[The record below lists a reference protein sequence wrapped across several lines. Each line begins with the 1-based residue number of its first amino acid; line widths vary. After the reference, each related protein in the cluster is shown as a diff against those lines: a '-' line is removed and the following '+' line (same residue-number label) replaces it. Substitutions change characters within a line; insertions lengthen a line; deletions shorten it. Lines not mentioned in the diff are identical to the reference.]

1 MTVVMMLVLPWLHEV
16 RMRLFGT
23 LCGCWGAL
31 IARLC
36 RSRESEHSPLSPAPL
51 PLVLA
56 LGDGRRSGEAQR
68 SLSSSSDLD
77 SMGWCSILA
86 AQEAL

>member
-1 MTVVMMLVLPWLHEV
+1 
-16 RMRLFGT
+16 
-23 LCGCWGAL
+23 
-31 IARLC
+31 
-36 RSRESEHSPLSPAPL
+36 
-51 PLVLA
+51 VLA
-56 LGDGRRSGEAQR
+56 SGDGRRSGEAQR